1 MSKSIP
7 EIKVGDEVYLV
18 KDREA
23 HERLDELETFE
34 ANANSGLLGT
44 KQLVF
49 NQDGTVTWV
58 NG

>member
-7 EIKVGDEVYLV
+7 EIMVDNEVYKI

-23 HERLDELETFE
+23 QERLDEVD
-34 ANANSGLLGT
+34 SGRLGT

-49 NQDGTVTWV
+49 NQDGTVTWTSAEQ
-58 NG
+58 

>member
-34 ANANSGLLGT
+34 TNANSGLLGT